1 MANQPL
7 SSKKISSGTRV
18 YYIDYLKDKKGQKFI
33 KISEIITDK
42 APEQKKRQCIFIHES
57 SIAKFLSAYMDIAS
71 EINND
76 SEK

>member
-7 SSKKISSGTRV
+7 FSKKISSGTRV

-57 SIAKFLSAYMDIAS
+57 SISKFLSAYMDVAAYIK
-71 EINND
+71 ND
-76 SEK
+76 AER